1 MLAVFLPAVICE
13 EEAALGEV
21 IGDKGVGMAGYPP
34 PSNVVEHSKIDLD
47 IRDIE
52 KAGSDYALAKTI
64 YTEGKHSNSGDAKR
78 TLQSFSTKYL
88 SGSAQQEPMAKL
100 AYDFWGDWDYSNQH
114 LLAVMEPLDSTVYG
128 DYKTGK
134 WGSTDDA
141 RKQMIKKVLK
151 FQTTWLYALHEL
163 EGSWSKYNDE
173 SKTDEERYGIGGAV
187 HAFDEYWAFY
197 VGSLEDG
204 SVESDEEDG
213 AGLGYGPY
221 IAAEKL
227 ATPMGTDGY
236 VVSNGGKSYVNWE
249 LMFHAHAVQRLLQKP
264 GNEEKLK
271 DAFKCIRAMMKVPLV
286 QACIRYSYV
295 TTTKWQTDDFAKYKG
310 EMWAFCSAA
319 LPFVHEVD
327 ANAAQTLKQ
336 ETQMSN
342 LKAPD
347 FGKIKEV
354 FNGVTVNKMG
364 IRCKDVGHL
373 TGDDYEDADHEE
385 CNDVDLVAENEYA
398 DAKLCPKTKMPS
410 SGSMLR
416 GSWLL
421 SVGALLLAYLMH

>member
-1 MLAVFLPAVICE
+1 
-13 EEAALGEV
+13 
-21 IGDKGVGMAGYPP
+21 
-34 PSNVVEHSKIDLD
+34 
-47 IRDIE
+47 
-52 KAGSDYALAKTI
+52 
-64 YTEGKHSNSGDAKR
+64 
-78 TLQSFSTKYL
+78 
-88 SGSAQQEPMAKL
+88 
-100 AYDFWGDWDYSNQH
+100 
-114 LLAVMEPLDSTVYG
+114 
-128 DYKTGK
+128 
-134 WGSTDDA
+134 
-141 RKQMIKKVLK
+141 
-151 FQTTWLYALHEL
+151 
-163 EGSWSKYNDE
+163 
-173 SKTDEERYGIGGAV
+173 
-187 HAFDEYWAFY
+187 
-197 VGSLEDG
+197 
-204 SVESDEEDG
+204 
-213 AGLGYGPY
+213 
-221 IAAEKL
+221 
-227 ATPMGTDGY
+227 
-236 VVSNGGKSYVNWE
+236 
-249 LMFHAHAVQRLLQKP
+249 
-264 GNEEKLK
+264 
-271 DAFKCIRAMMKVPLV
+271 MKVPLV